1 LQEIVKLRSRKRLT
15 AERKNRIEDALRCD
29 RGGPH
34 EINSGGVDIC
44 IGTHPNHC
52 IFDSPKRQGGFD
64 RNCRNST
71 YGNRLS
77 RLCAP
82 GTNPGTLLADLVEPF
97 STTVGTSGVLNTA
110 VFQESGGTLDFY
122 YQVENNAGSID
133 SLARETDTNFTGF
146 TTSTGFR
153 VDGSTLPGGFVDGTV
168 VPVTADRNGPGDVVG
183 FSFNPPDSAKI
194 PPGSTSNVF
203 VISTDATHFTN
214 GTASLIDGGTTTIKA
229 FEPQSAVP
237 EPSELMV
244 MALGLITL
252 VALQGR
258 RA

>member
-1 LQEIVKLRSRKRLT
+1 MKLTREVSISLSALILT
-15 AERKNRIEDALRCD
+15 IASLTVPSAKADLM
-29 RGGPH
+29 
-34 EINSGGVDIC
+34 
-44 IGTHPNHC
+44 GTVATPPTSTV
-52 IFDSPKRQGGFD
+52 FPGFV
-64 RNCRNST
+64 
-71 YGNRLS
+71 
-77 RLCAP
+77 AP

-153 VDGSTLPGGFVDGTV
+153 VDGSTLPGGFVNGTV
-168 VPVTADRNGPGDVVG
+168 APVTADRNGPGDVVG

-229 FEPQSAVP
+229 FEPQSAIP
-237 EPSELMV
+237 EPSELMA

-252 VALQGR
+252 VALHGR